1 MAKAGIHHSRTT
13 KYPQKIPKPRATGRR
28 IFSLLLVLLLTFSF
42 SALPALAAG
51 QVSVD
56 KSAGN
61 TDYASRTST
70 VTLSV
75 TGTPQDKPVDAVL
88 VLDRSLSM
96 QGTNITNLKTAAQLF
111 VDKVIDDNANS
122 RVGIVV
128 YGSEATQ
135 LHGFSN
141 NKTTLNNAITTLS
154 LDGYTNMHDG
164 MIKANA
170 MLGQAN
176 PGSVKVVVFMSDG
189 VPNRYINNGNVTG
202 SGANFSTT
210 ARDRFITE
218 ANAAKAG
225 GAVIYTIGLYA
236 GLDNSEKND
245 ARSALNPPAPDN
257 FPSGYYE
264 THDASTLDA
273 IYDSIGNKVNIAGT
287 GAVVTD
293 IVPPEFEPVT
303 GSYKVNGTT
312 VDGSTSP
319 YSVVYDAGTR
329 TLTWTLGTIGNETLD
344 LTYDV
349 TAQPYHYGAIFTN
362 SGAELSLTLEGTN
375 GPSTHPFPDPYVLV
389 RPYAQDDAYSA
400 VAGVPSVVSAG
411 DGVMDNDENHFL
423 DDSSGDWTFSDL
435 AVDTGTVTTPVHG
448 TLTINADGSF
458 TYTPDV
464 GYSGT
469 DSFTY
474 RLFTTAT
481 DTETDDSMDLFSD
494 VVTVTI
500 TVTAP
505 PDPSPEPSESPSPEP
520 SESPSPEPSESPS
533 PEPSESPSPEPSESP
548 SPEPSESP
556 SPEPSESPSPEPS
569 ESPSPEPSESPSPEP
584 SESPSPEPSASPS
597 PPPDTP
603 PRVPLIVNV
612 VGPGTALPGSGAY
625 SLNSIVAFTVTPDTG
640 AVFLGWTGPDGGDV
654 DANDR
659 LLMSGAR
666 EVTANF
672 EIPEPIPEGPPA
684 ETPAPEPEPTPE
696 PEETM
701 SEESVPEGAPDTEST
716 GEEEIVTDLAVPLD
730 TPELPQTSGIP
741 LLLITGTGVASIAGG
756 VVLKRR
762 KRKHVD

>member
-13 KYPQKIPKPRATGRR
+13 KYPQKSPKPRATGRR

-88 VLDRSLSM
+88 VLDRSQSM
-96 QGTNITNLKTAAQLF
+96 QGTKLANLKTAAQLF
-111 VDKVIDDNANS
+111 VNKVIDDNASS
-122 RVGIVV
+122 RVGIVA
-128 YGSEATQ
+128 YGNAATA
-135 LHGFSN
+135 LHAFSSD
-141 NKTTLNNAITTLS
+141 KTSLNAAISALS

-164 MIKANA
+164 MIKAND
-170 MLGQAN
+170 MLALAN

-189 VPNRYINNGNVTG
+189 VPNRYITNGNVTG

-210 ARDRFITE
+210 ARNHFLTE

-225 GAVIYTIGLYA
+225 GAVIYTIGLYS
-236 GLDNSEKND
+236 GMSNDDIND
-245 ARSALNPPAPDN
+245 ARTALNPSSPNDY
-257 FPSGYYE
+257 PSGYYE
-264 THDASTLDA
+264 TYDSTTLDA

-303 GSYKVNGTT
+303 GSYKVNGAT

-362 SGAELSLTLEGTN
+362 SGAKLSLTLEGTN

-400 VAGVPSVVSAG
+400 IAGVPSVVPAG
-411 DGVMDNDENHFL
+411 DGVMDNDENNFL
-423 DDSSGDWTFSDL
+423 DDSSGVWTFTDL
-435 AVDTGTVTTPVHG
+435 AVDTDTVTTPAHG

-464 GYSGT
+464 GFSGT

-505 PDPSPEPSESPSPEP
+505 PDPSPDPSESPSPEP

-569 ESPSPEPSESPSPEP
+569 PSQSPEPSPSPSPV
-584 SESPSPEPSASPS
+584 
-597 PPPDTP
+597 PDATP
-603 PRVPLIVNV
+603 LVPLIVNV

-654 DANDR
+654 DVNDR

-696 PEETM
+696 PEVTM